1 MRISII
7 DPSLFTI
14 PYDRELIGGLTE
26 GGHIVRLHGRPV
38 TAEDNDT
45 GNVALTADF
54 YRASA
59 SNAFTVLPR
68 PIRQGIKGIDHYV
81 SLLRLAA
88 RFRAEPPDII
98 HFQWLPLPLV
108 DQRFLARFR
117 DIAPLVLTVH
127 DTTPNNGDPGT
138 IRAHGF
144 HKCLEAFDQ
153 LIVHTEQGRRRLVA
167 RGIPEAKITV
177 LPLGLTESLPQSRP
191 VQMDGPLTLLM
202 FGKIK
207 PYKGLDVLIEAFAL
221 LSPETRAQASMRV
234 VGKSYMPLEP
244 LQALAKARGVADK
257 LVIDER
263 FVPDSDVNEVFTS
276 CTIAVFPY
284 RDIEASAV
292 LPIAFAN
299 SCPIV
304 ASALGSFSEQIEDGV
319 QGLLV
324 PPGDSAA
331 LAAALTRMIG
341 DRAFAVRCGEQ
352 SRLVAES
359 TTDWPEVGRRTTQIY
374 DEARRLFE
382 SRRRKSAA

>member
-1 MRISII
+1 MI

-26 GGHIVRLHGRPV
+26 GGHVVRLHGRPV

-45 GNVALTADF
+45 GNITLIADF

-59 SNAFTVLPR
+59 SGVFAALPR
-68 PIRQGIKGIDHYV
+68 PIRQGIKGVDHYI
-81 SLLRLAA
+81 SLRRLAS
-88 RFRAEPPDII
+88 RFGTQPPDII
-98 HFQWLPLPLV
+98 HFQWLPLPVV
-108 DQRFLARFR
+108 DQRLLPRFR

-144 HKCLEAFDQ
+144 QKCLGAFDQ
-153 LIVHTEQGRRRLVA
+153 LIVHTEQGRRRLMA
-167 RGIPEAKITV
+167 QDISEAKITV
-177 LPLGLTESLPQSRP
+177 LPLRLTESLPQPRP

-207 PYKGLDVLIEAFAL
+207 PYKGVDVLIEAFAL
-221 LSPETRAQASMRV
+221 LSPEIRAQAVMRV
-234 VGKSYMPLEP
+234 VGKSYMPLGP
-244 LQALAKARGVADK
+244 LQALAEARGVADK
-257 LVIDER
+257 LVWDER
-263 FVPDSDVNEVFTS
+263 FVPDSAVNEVFAARTV
-276 CTIAVFPY
+276 AVFPY
-284 RDIEASAV
+284 RDIEASGV

-299 SCPIV
+299 GCPII
-304 ASALGSFSEQIEDGV
+304 ASALGSFAEQIEDGV

-324 PPGDSAA
+324 PPNDSAA

-352 SRLVAES
+352 SRRVAEA
-359 TTDWPEVGRRTTQIY
+359 TTDWPEVARRTTRVY

-382 SRRRKSAA
+382 RRHQAAA